1 MSFSET
7 SDLSSVEHLSLHQR
21 HHIEAAE
28 AAESALLP
36 GGGWGRMLVLFCC
49 RVLGKQSSAP
59 FGPSSSPLVVEPGF
73 VCRILL

>member
-7 SDLSSVEHLSLHQR
+7 SDLSSVEHLWLQR

-36 GGGWGRMLVLFCC
+36 GRGLWDACFVLWS
-49 RVLGKQSSAP
+49 GSWKA
-59 FGPSSSPLVVEPGF
+59 
-73 VCRILL
+73 I